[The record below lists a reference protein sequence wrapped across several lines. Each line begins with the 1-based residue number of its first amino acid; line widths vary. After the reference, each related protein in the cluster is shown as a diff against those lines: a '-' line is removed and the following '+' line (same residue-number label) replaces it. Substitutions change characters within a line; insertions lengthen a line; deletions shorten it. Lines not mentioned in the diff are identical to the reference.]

1 MTAPTRPAD
10 GTRIGLRAELTAYS
24 TAFCAIGIPPMA
36 HVIGPLWA
44 LEIGATPLMI
54 GIAMGAR
61 SFFPFLFSIHGGAL
75 IDQFGVRQVM
85 TFCALVGAA
94 LMLAYPALPT
104 IAALIVLQML
114 TGFLY
119 TVGWIGAQTQI
130 TQLTGGAPKYM
141 GRFASITSFSNF
153 LAPPLIGFFWDLGGV
168 WLAYGTISAFSLL
181 LWISVMAMPVAH
193 TAPSA
198 ASRPR
203 LRQLLPAPRD
213 YREAFRLFAVPTIGF
228 VVISS
233 FTVNALFSIRFS
245 FLPVYMKSIGYEG
258 TIIGAM
264 IGGAFLV
271 SSLTS
276 LLAPVARRLLPA
288 QWALMASTV
297 FAAIGIACTPF
308 FTDIVGLGIATCIF
322 GAGVGLA
329 MAFVLSLLG
338 RAVPPAQ
345 MGLSIGLRT
354 TANRFSSFA
363 IPILAG
369 IVIEATSLATGFY
382 VIAGMVTCGVIVTAI
397 VVARTPSIGKTFA
410 E

>member
-1 MTAPTRPAD
+1 
-10 GTRIGLRAELTAYS
+10 
-24 TAFCAIGIPPMA
+24 MA

-44 LEIGATPLMI
+44 LEIGATPLLI
-54 GIAMGAR
+54 GLAMGAR

-94 LMLAYPALPT
+94 LMVAYPALPS
-104 IAALIVLQML
+104 IVALIVLQMI

-119 TVGWIGAQTQI
+119 TVGWIGAQTQV

-141 GRFASITSFSNF
+141 GRFASITAFANF
-153 LAPPLIGFFWDLGGV
+153 LAPPLIGFIWDIGGE

-181 LWISVMAMPVAH
+181 LWISVMAMPIAH
-193 TAPSA
+193 AAPSA
-198 ASRPR
+198 AARPS

-213 YREAFRLFAVPTIGF
+213 YREAFRLFAIPAIGF

-233 FTVNALFSIRFS
+233 FLVNALFSIRFS
-245 FLPVYMKSIGYEG
+245 FLPVYMKTIGYEG

-276 LLAPVARRLLPA
+276 LLAPMARRLLPA
-288 QWALMASTV
+288 QWALMASTI
-297 FAAIGIACTPF
+297 FAAIGIACTPL
-308 FTDIVGLGIATCIF
+308 FTDVVGLGLATCIF
-322 GAGVGLA
+322 GAGVGLG

-369 IVIEATSLATGFY
+369 IIIEATSLAVGFY
-382 VIAGMVTCGVIVTAI
+382 VIAGMVICGVVVTAI
-397 VVARTPSIGKTFA
+397 VAARTPSIGETFA
-410 E
+410 EK